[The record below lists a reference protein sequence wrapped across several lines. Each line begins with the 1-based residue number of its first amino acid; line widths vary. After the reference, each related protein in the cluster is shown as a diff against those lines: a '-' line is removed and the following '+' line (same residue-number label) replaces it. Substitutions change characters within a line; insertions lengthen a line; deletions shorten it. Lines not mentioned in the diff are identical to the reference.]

1 MLSTHT
7 PDPSQLLN
15 QLHSLKET
23 EPNIRA
29 RRAAERLGVSEG
41 ELLASQT
48 GRGVVRLE
56 GDFKEMIKGFEAFGE
71 VMALTRNE
79 SAVHEVHG
87 RYEDIS
93 FNGQAG
99 LVLNPMIDLRLFMW
113 SWHHGFAVETP
124 FRNGVRKSLQFFD
137 IDGTAV
143 HKVYLT
149 KKTDEAAWDRFV
161 QEHTA
166 ADQTPFLE
174 AKAKKA
180 KDPETPDAEIDVE
193 GFQKTWRELQDTHD
207 FFGMLREYGVTR
219 TQALRLAPEG
229 YARQV
234 SNESAVTVLEV
245 ARDNEVPIMVFVG
258 SKGCIQIYSG
268 KVNKLVRTGE
278 WFNVL
283 DPAFNLHLKDGEI
296 AQAWVVT
303 KPTVDG
309 DVTALEI
316 FDKDGEV
323 IALFFGARKPGIP
336 ELEAWREIA
345 GAL

>member
-1 MLSTHT
+1 MLNTHT
-7 PDPSQLLN
+7 TESSHLLN
-15 QLHSLKET
+15 QLLALKEN
-23 EPNIRA
+23 EPTIRA

-41 ELLASQT
+41 ELLASQV
-48 GRGVVRLE
+48 GQGVVRLE

-71 VMALTRNE
+71 VMALTRNA

-93 FNGQAG
+93 FDGQAG

-113 SWHHGFAVETP
+113 SWHHGFAVEVP

-149 KKTDEAAWDRFV
+149 KKSDEAAWDSFV

-166 ADQTPFLE
+166 ADQTPHLE
-174 AKAKKA
+174 AKTKKA
-180 KDPETPDAEIDVE
+180 KDPETPDAEIDRE
-193 GFQKTWRELQDTHD
+193 AFETTWRELQDTHD
-207 FFGMLREYGVTR
+207 FFGMLREFGVTR
-219 TQALRLAPEG
+219 TQAMRLAPEG
-229 YARQV
+229 YARKV
-234 SNESAVTVLEV
+234 SNESAVTVLEK
-245 ARDNEVPIMVFVG
+245 AREQELPIMVFVG

-268 KVNKLVRTGE
+268 QVNKLVRTGE

-283 DPAFNLHLKDGEI
+283 DPAFNLHLKDGDI

-309 DVTALEI
+309 DVTALEV

-336 ELEAWREIA
+336 EIGAWRELA
-345 GAL
+345 HAL